1 MSPIE
6 LLVLGHITR
15 DHIGGEQRLGG
26 AAAYASRVAAC
37 LGVQTGLV
45 THAPLDSNL
54 LSPLEALP
62 QLDLETL
69 ACDLPTTFELVYGPT
84 GRRIK
89 LLERAPEL
97 AFKDIPE
104 RFLGAQA
111 AYFAPVIGECPLE
124 LVSALPSPI
133 KVAGLQG
140 WLRRAEPDG
149 QIVPITQFDINTI
162 PTSLTAAVFSEED
175 HPHADELARALSE
188 RIQYVVLTRG
198 AEGLTLYEQS
208 STTHR
213 RALRVEASDPTGAGD
228 TLAAVLTTSLVHGLT
243 LDAALERAVIAA
255 ALVVQGP
262 ELGKLESHGRALF
275 DPQRLAG

>member
-6 LLVLGHITR
+6 LMVLGHITR
-15 DHIGGEQRLGG
+15 DHIAGQERLGG

-37 LGVQTGLV
+37 LGLQTGLV
-45 THAPLDSNL
+45 TYAPADSGL
-54 LSPLEALP
+54 LEPLRALP
-62 QLDLETL
+62 ELDLEHIP
-69 ACDLPTTFELVYGPT
+69 CDVPTTFELVYEAA
-84 GRRIK
+84 GRSIK

-97 AFKDIPE
+97 QLSDIPE
-104 RFLGAQA
+104 RFLEARA

-124 LVSALPSPI
+124 LVTTLPSPI

-149 QIVPITQFDINTI
+149 QIVPITDFQIESI
-162 PTSLTAAVFSEED
+162 PTELTAAVFSEED
-175 HPHADELARALSE
+175 HPDADELARQLSH

-198 AEGLTLYEQS
+198 EAGLTLYQRS
-208 STTHR
+208 FTTDLP
-213 RALRVEASDPTGAGD
+213 AQAVEATDPTGAGD
-228 TLAAVLTTSLVHGLT
+228 TLAAVLTTSLVRGLSI
-243 LDAALERAVIAA
+243 DAALERAISAA

-262 ELGKLESHGRALF
+262 ELGELESHGQALF